1 MFGIQPNVD
10 TFLKHSRTP
19 SFSVL
24 PRHDEFGSKVS
35 KFNQEADKICE
46 VTAVEFLNNTKL
58 LADIENYVYK
68 SDPTEC
74 VKLTEQEQGI
84 QINIF
89 DRSFQKLTPENETE
103 IFRVSLQN
111 RGLIR

>member
-1 MFGIQPNVD
+1 M
-10 TFLKHSRTP
+10 
-19 SFSVL
+19 L

-74 VKLTEQEQGI
+74 VKLTEQGKDTNQYIVIEI
-84 QINIF
+84 YRYWIF
-89 DRSFQKLTPENETE
+89 KRTL
-103 IFRVSLQN
+103 VSH
-111 RGLIR
+111 

>member
-10 TFLKHSRTP
+10 TFLKCSWTP

-74 VKLTEQEQGI
+74 VKLTEQEQGL
-84 QINIF
+84 QINTYI
-89 DRSFQKLTPENETE
+89 
-103 IFRVSLQN
+103 I
-111 RGLIR
+111 

>member
-1 MFGIQPNVD
+1 MD
-10 TFLKHSRTP
+10 TLIL
-19 SFSVL
+19 VL

-84 QINIF
+84 RINSQIIIF
-89 DRSFQKLTPENETE
+89 
-103 IFRVSLQN
+103 
-111 RGLIR
+111 

>member
-1 MFGIQPNVD
+1 MD
-10 TFLKHSRTP
+10 TLIL
-19 SFSVL
+19 VL

-84 QINIF
+84 QINFICPIRINL
-89 DRSFQKLTPENETE
+89 DLKETFQKLT
-103 IFRVSLQN
+103 
-111 RGLIR
+111 LIR

>member
-1 MFGIQPNVD
+1 MHVFAALQLGCPHNVRNARWFIFETLPDFIVD
-10 TFLKHSRTP
+10 TFIL
-19 SFSVL
+19 VL

-74 VKLTEQEQGI
+74 VKLTEQEQGL
-84 QINIF
+84 QIN
-89 DRSFQKLTPENETE
+89 L
-103 IFRVSLQN
+103 
-111 RGLIR
+111 

>member
-1 MFGIQPNVD
+1 MHVFAALQLGCPRHFTNTRWFIFETELIVD
-10 TFLKHSRTP
+10 TLIL
-19 SFSVL
+19 VL

-74 VKLTEQEQGI
+74 VKLTEQEQGL
-84 QINIF
+84 QINL
-89 DRSFQKLTPENETE
+89 SAK
-103 IFRVSLQN
+103 
-111 RGLIR
+111 

>member
-1 MFGIQPNVD
+1 M
-10 TFLKHSRTP
+10 
-19 SFSVL
+19 L

-74 VKLTEQEQGI
+74 VKLTEQGRDTNQYI
-84 QINIF
+84 DI
-89 DRSFQKLTPENETE
+89 E
-103 IFRVSLQN
+103 IY
-111 RGLIR
+111 